1 MKMFRNGVK
10 IGLTGLILAIS
21 SPSVF
26 AHSELISTYPAAMSV
41 ISEKPA
47 DIILAFSEA
56 PILAGSFIQ
65 IEQPSGKVLGK
76 SKPNLSGTSL
86 VTPWLNSIQP
96 GEVLV
101 RWRAVA
107 DDGHVSIGSFNFIYK
122 QTPASISPTPIAANT
137 NSSRD
142 LAIWAAGISL
152 IILLIGIGATTR
164 RSK

>member
-1 MKMFRNGVK
+1 MFRNGVK

-47 DIILAFSEA
+47 NIVLAFSEA

-65 IEQPSGKVLGK
+65 IEQLSGKVLGK
-76 SKPNLSGTSL
+76 SKPKLSGTSL

-107 DDGHVSIGSFNFIYK
+107 DDGQVSIGSVNFTYK

-142 LAIWAAGISL
+142 VAIWAAGISL

-164 RSK
+164 RRK